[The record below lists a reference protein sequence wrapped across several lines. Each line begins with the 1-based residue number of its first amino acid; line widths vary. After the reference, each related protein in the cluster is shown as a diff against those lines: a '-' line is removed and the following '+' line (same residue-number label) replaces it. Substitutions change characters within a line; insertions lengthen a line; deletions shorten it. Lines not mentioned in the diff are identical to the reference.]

1 MRMVDLIEKKKD
13 NVVLTDEE
21 IHELIQGYT
30 KGDIPDYQM
39 SAFLMAVVFN
49 GLTDHETAQLT
60 LEMMHSGDVIDL
72 SGIHGIKVDKH
83 STGGVG
89 DKTSLVLGPMVAA
102 CGVPVAKMS
111 GKGLG
116 HTGGTLDKMESI
128 PGLNIYVNEEDFIK
142 QVNDIHLAIVDIMMP
157 VMDGLTMTMKLRE
170 VSDIPVI
177 FLTAKTE
184 DIDKITGLNLGAD
197 DYITK
202 PFEPMELI
210 ARVNSNLRRYEQILN
225 LKGRTQTPSNQLIVG
240 GLVLDQA
247 TKEVFVNGRSVRLTK
262 KEFQILELLMS
273 YPGKVY
279 SAEEIYE
286 SIWEETAI
294 NTETIMVH
302 VRRLREKIEA
312 NPKHPEYLKAV
323 WGVGYKIEKME

>member
-1 MRMVDLIEKKKD
+1 MKHTILLVEDELGIRETVKIFLKSQNYEVIEAENGKEGLIALQ
-13 NVVLTDEE
+13 N
-21 IHELIQGYT
+21 
-30 KGDIPDYQM
+30 
-39 SAFLMAVVFN
+39 
-49 GLTDHETAQLT
+49 
-60 LEMMHSGDVIDL
+60 
-72 SGIHGIKVDKH
+72 
-83 STGGVG
+83 
-89 DKTSLVLGPMVAA
+89 
-102 CGVPVAKMS
+102 
-111 GKGLG
+111 
-116 HTGGTLDKMESI
+116 
-128 PGLNIYVNEEDFIK
+128 
-142 QVNDIHLAIVDIMMP
+142 NDIHLAIVDIMMP

-184 DIDKITGLNLGAD
+184 DIDKVTGLNLGAD

-225 LKGRTQTPSNQLIVG
+225 LKGSTQTPSNQLIVG

-247 TKEVFVNGRSVRLTK
+247 TKEVFVNGQSVRLTK

>member
-1 MRMVDLIEKKKD
+1 MKHTILLVEDELGIRETVKIFLKRQNYEVIEAENGKEGLIALQ
-13 NVVLTDEE
+13 N
-21 IHELIQGYT
+21 
-30 KGDIPDYQM
+30 
-39 SAFLMAVVFN
+39 
-49 GLTDHETAQLT
+49 
-60 LEMMHSGDVIDL
+60 
-72 SGIHGIKVDKH
+72 
-83 STGGVG
+83 
-89 DKTSLVLGPMVAA
+89 
-102 CGVPVAKMS
+102 
-111 GKGLG
+111 
-116 HTGGTLDKMESI
+116 
-128 PGLNIYVNEEDFIK
+128 
-142 QVNDIHLAIVDIMMP
+142 NDIHLAIVDIMMP

-225 LKGRTQTPSNQLIVG
+225 LKGSTQTPSNQLIVG

-247 TKEVFVNGRSVRLTK
+247 TKEVFVNGQSVRLTK

>member
-1 MRMVDLIEKKKD
+1 MKHTLLLVEDELGIRETVKIFLKSQNYEVIEA
-13 NVVLTDEE
+13 E
-21 IHELIQGYT
+21 
-30 KGDIPDYQM
+30 
-39 SAFLMAVVFN
+39 N
-49 GLTDHETAQLT
+49 GKE
-60 LEMMHSGDVIDL
+60 
-72 SGIHGIKVDKH
+72 
-83 STGGVG
+83 
-89 DKTSLVLGPMVAA
+89 
-102 CGVPVAKMS
+102 
-111 GKGLG
+111 
-116 HTGGTLDKMESI
+116 
-128 PGLNIYVNEEDFIK
+128 GLNALQN
-142 QVNDIHLAIVDIMMP
+142 NDIHLAIVDIMMP

-225 LKGRTQTPSNQLIVG
+225 LKGSTQTPSNQLIVG
-240 GLVLDQA
+240 GLVLDQE
-247 TKEVFVNGRSVRLTK
+247 TKEVFVNGQSVRLTK

>member
-1 MRMVDLIEKKKD
+1 MKHTILLVEDELGIRETVKIFLKSQNYEVIEAENGKEGLIALQ
-13 NVVLTDEE
+13 N
-21 IHELIQGYT
+21 
-30 KGDIPDYQM
+30 
-39 SAFLMAVVFN
+39 
-49 GLTDHETAQLT
+49 
-60 LEMMHSGDVIDL
+60 
-72 SGIHGIKVDKH
+72 
-83 STGGVG
+83 
-89 DKTSLVLGPMVAA
+89 
-102 CGVPVAKMS
+102 
-111 GKGLG
+111 
-116 HTGGTLDKMESI
+116 
-128 PGLNIYVNEEDFIK
+128 
-142 QVNDIHLAIVDIMMP
+142 NDIHLAIVDIMMP

-225 LKGRTQTPSNQLIVG
+225 LKGSTQTPSNQLIVG

-247 TKEVFVNGRSVRLTK
+247 TKEVFVNGQSVRLTK

-273 YPGKVY
+273 YPGNVF

>member
-1 MRMVDLIEKKKD
+1 MKHTILLVEDELGIRETVKIFLKSQNYEVIEA
-13 NVVLTDEE
+13 E
-21 IHELIQGYT
+21 
-30 KGDIPDYQM
+30 
-39 SAFLMAVVFN
+39 N
-49 GLTDHETAQLT
+49 GKE
-60 LEMMHSGDVIDL
+60 
-72 SGIHGIKVDKH
+72 
-83 STGGVG
+83 
-89 DKTSLVLGPMVAA
+89 
-102 CGVPVAKMS
+102 
-111 GKGLG
+111 GLDA
-116 HTGGTLDKMESI
+116 LQ
-128 PGLNIYVNEEDFIK
+128 N
-142 QVNDIHLAIVDIMMP
+142 NDIHLAIVDIMMP

-177 FLTAKTE
+177 FLTAKTG

-225 LKGRTQTPSNQLIVG
+225 LKGNTQKSNNQLVVG

-247 TKEVFVNGRSVRLTK
+247 TKEVFVNGQSVRLTK

>member
-1 MRMVDLIEKKKD
+1 MKHTLLLVEDELGIRETVKIFLKSQNYEVIEA
-13 NVVLTDEE
+13 E
-21 IHELIQGYT
+21 
-30 KGDIPDYQM
+30 
-39 SAFLMAVVFN
+39 N
-49 GLTDHETAQLT
+49 GKEG
-60 LEMMHSGDVIDL
+60 LEAL
-72 SGIHGIKVDKH
+72 KH
-83 STGGVG
+83 
-89 DKTSLVLGPMVAA
+89 
-102 CGVPVAKMS
+102 
-111 GKGLG
+111 
-116 HTGGTLDKMESI
+116 
-128 PGLNIYVNEEDFIK
+128 
-142 QVNDIHLAIVDIMMP
+142 NDIHLAIVDIMMP

-225 LKGRTQTPSNQLIVG
+225 LKGNTQKPNNQLVVG

-247 TKEVFVNGRSVRLTK
+247 TKEVLVNGRSVRLTK

>member
-1 MRMVDLIEKKKD
+1 MKHTLLLVEDELGIRETVKIFLKSQNYEVIEAENGKEGLIALQ
-13 NVVLTDEE
+13 N
-21 IHELIQGYT
+21 
-30 KGDIPDYQM
+30 
-39 SAFLMAVVFN
+39 
-49 GLTDHETAQLT
+49 
-60 LEMMHSGDVIDL
+60 
-72 SGIHGIKVDKH
+72 
-83 STGGVG
+83 
-89 DKTSLVLGPMVAA
+89 
-102 CGVPVAKMS
+102 
-111 GKGLG
+111 
-116 HTGGTLDKMESI
+116 
-128 PGLNIYVNEEDFIK
+128 
-142 QVNDIHLAIVDIMMP
+142 NDIHLAIVDIMMP

-225 LKGRTQTPSNQLIVG
+225 LKGSTQTPSNQLIVG
-240 GLVLDQA
+240 GLILDQA
-247 TKEVFVNGRSVRLTK
+247 TKEVFVNGCSVRLTK

>member
-1 MRMVDLIEKKKD
+1 MKHTILLVEDELGIRETVKIFLKSQNYEVIEAENGKEGLIALQ
-13 NVVLTDEE
+13 N
-21 IHELIQGYT
+21 
-30 KGDIPDYQM
+30 
-39 SAFLMAVVFN
+39 
-49 GLTDHETAQLT
+49 
-60 LEMMHSGDVIDL
+60 
-72 SGIHGIKVDKH
+72 
-83 STGGVG
+83 
-89 DKTSLVLGPMVAA
+89 
-102 CGVPVAKMS
+102 
-111 GKGLG
+111 
-116 HTGGTLDKMESI
+116 
-128 PGLNIYVNEEDFIK
+128 
-142 QVNDIHLAIVDIMMP
+142 NDIHLAIVDIMMP

-225 LKGRTQTPSNQLIVG
+225 LKGNTQKPNNQLIVG

-247 TKEVFVNGRSVRLTK
+247 TKEVFVNGRSVRLAK

>member
-1 MRMVDLIEKKKD
+1 MKHTILLVEDELGIRETVKIFLKSQNYEVIEAENGKEGLIALQ
-13 NVVLTDEE
+13 N
-21 IHELIQGYT
+21 
-30 KGDIPDYQM
+30 
-39 SAFLMAVVFN
+39 
-49 GLTDHETAQLT
+49 
-60 LEMMHSGDVIDL
+60 
-72 SGIHGIKVDKH
+72 
-83 STGGVG
+83 
-89 DKTSLVLGPMVAA
+89 
-102 CGVPVAKMS
+102 
-111 GKGLG
+111 
-116 HTGGTLDKMESI
+116 
-128 PGLNIYVNEEDFIK
+128 
-142 QVNDIHLAIVDIMMP
+142 NDIHLAIVDIMMP

-210 ARVNSNLRRYEQILN
+210 ARVNSNLRRYEQILY
-225 LKGRTQTPSNQLIVG
+225 LKGSTQTPSNQLIVG

-247 TKEVFVNGRSVRLTK
+247 TKEVFVNGQSVRLTK

>member
-1 MRMVDLIEKKKD
+1 MKHTILLVEDELGIRETVKIFLKSQNYEVIEAENGKEGLI
-13 NVVLTDEE
+13 
-21 IHELIQGYT
+21 
-30 KGDIPDYQM
+30 
-39 SAFLMAVVFN
+39 AFQN
-49 GLTDHETAQLT
+49 
-60 LEMMHSGDVIDL
+60 
-72 SGIHGIKVDKH
+72 
-83 STGGVG
+83 
-89 DKTSLVLGPMVAA
+89 
-102 CGVPVAKMS
+102 
-111 GKGLG
+111 
-116 HTGGTLDKMESI
+116 
-128 PGLNIYVNEEDFIK
+128 
-142 QVNDIHLAIVDIMMP
+142 NDIHLAIVDIMMP

-225 LKGRTQTPSNQLIVG
+225 LKGSTQTPSNQLIVG

-247 TKEVFVNGRSVRLTK
+247 TKEVFVNGQSVRLTK

>member
-1 MRMVDLIEKKKD
+1 MKHTLLLVEDELGIRETVKIFLKSQNYEVIEA
-13 NVVLTDEE
+13 E
-21 IHELIQGYT
+21 
-30 KGDIPDYQM
+30 
-39 SAFLMAVVFN
+39 N
-49 GLTDHETAQLT
+49 GKE
-60 LEMMHSGDVIDL
+60 
-72 SGIHGIKVDKH
+72 
-83 STGGVG
+83 
-89 DKTSLVLGPMVAA
+89 
-102 CGVPVAKMS
+102 
-111 GKGLG
+111 GLDA
-116 HTGGTLDKMESI
+116 LK
-128 PGLNIYVNEEDFIK
+128 N
-142 QVNDIHLAIVDIMMP
+142 NDIHLAIVDIMMP

-225 LKGRTQTPSNQLIVG
+225 LKGNTQKPNNQLIVG

-247 TKEVFVNGRSVRLTK
+247 TKEVFVNGHSVRLTK

>member
-1 MRMVDLIEKKKD
+1 MKHTILLVEDELGIRETVKIFLKSQ
-13 NVVLTDEE
+13 NYGVVE
-21 IHELIQGYT
+21 
-30 KGDIPDYQM
+30 
-39 SAFLMAVVFN
+39 AVN
-49 GLTDHETAQLT
+49 GKEG
-60 LEMMHSGDVIDL
+60 LEAL
-72 SGIHGIKVDKH
+72 
-83 STGGVG
+83 
-89 DKTSLVLGPMVAA
+89 
-102 CGVPVAKMS
+102 AK
-111 GKGLG
+111 
-116 HTGGTLDKMESI
+116 
-128 PGLNIYVNEEDFIK
+128 
-142 QVNDIHLAIVDIMMP
+142 NDIHLAIVDIMMP

-210 ARVNSNLRRYEQILN
+210 ARVNSNIRRYEQILD
-225 LKGRTQTPSNQLIVG
+225 LKENKQPIGKQLVVG
-240 GLVLDQA
+240 GLVLNQE
-247 TKEVFVNGRSVRLTK
+247 TKEVFVDGRNVRLTK

>member
-1 MRMVDLIEKKKD
+1 MKHTLLLVEDELGIRETVKIFLKSQNYEVIEA
-13 NVVLTDEE
+13 E
-21 IHELIQGYT
+21 
-30 KGDIPDYQM
+30 
-39 SAFLMAVVFN
+39 N
-49 GLTDHETAQLT
+49 GKEG
-60 LEMMHSGDVIDL
+60 LEAL
-72 SGIHGIKVDKH
+72 KH
-83 STGGVG
+83 
-89 DKTSLVLGPMVAA
+89 
-102 CGVPVAKMS
+102 
-111 GKGLG
+111 
-116 HTGGTLDKMESI
+116 
-128 PGLNIYVNEEDFIK
+128 
-142 QVNDIHLAIVDIMMP
+142 NDIHLAIVDIMMP

-197 DYITK
+197 DYTTK

-225 LKGRTQTPSNQLIVG
+225 LKGNIQKPNNQLIVG
-240 GLVLDQA
+240 GLVLDQE

-262 KEFQILELLMS
+262 KEFKILELLMS

>member
-1 MRMVDLIEKKKD
+1 MKHTILLVEDELGIRETVKIFLKSQNYEVIEAENGKEGLIALQ
-13 NVVLTDEE
+13 N
-21 IHELIQGYT
+21 
-30 KGDIPDYQM
+30 
-39 SAFLMAVVFN
+39 
-49 GLTDHETAQLT
+49 
-60 LEMMHSGDVIDL
+60 
-72 SGIHGIKVDKH
+72 
-83 STGGVG
+83 
-89 DKTSLVLGPMVAA
+89 
-102 CGVPVAKMS
+102 
-111 GKGLG
+111 
-116 HTGGTLDKMESI
+116 
-128 PGLNIYVNEEDFIK
+128 
-142 QVNDIHLAIVDIMMP
+142 NDIHLAIVDIMMP
-157 VMDGLTMTMKLRE
+157 VMDGLTMTTKLRE

-225 LKGRTQTPSNQLIVG
+225 LKGSTQTPSNQLIVG

-247 TKEVFVNGRSVRLTK
+247 TKEVFVNGQSVRLTK
-262 KEFQILELLMS
+262 KEFRILELLMS